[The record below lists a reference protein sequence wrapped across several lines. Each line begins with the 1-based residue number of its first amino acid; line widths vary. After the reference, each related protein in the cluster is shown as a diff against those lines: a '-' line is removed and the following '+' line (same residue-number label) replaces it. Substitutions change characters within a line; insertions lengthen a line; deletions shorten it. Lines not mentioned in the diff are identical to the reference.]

1 MSLRHQPKAA
11 LINDFSGFGRCS
23 VTVALPIISQM
34 KVQCCPVLTSVF
46 SNHTGYPSFYFDDY
60 TEKMPSYIAEWKKLN
75 LHFECIAA
83 GFLGSERQIEIVKNF
98 IRDFKDET
106 TKVLIDPVMGDHGR
120 TYQTFTPEMCSQMKQ
135 LAHFAD
141 ILTPNLTEACILTD
155 TPYHDGHWQMSELS
169 ELALS
174 LIAMGPSKVVITG
187 VSMGT
192 FIGNVICESGGTPSV
207 VKRKRVGQERSGTG
221 DIFAAI
227 LTADCANNVGFE
239 TSVRKASAFVQR
251 CIEITE
257 EFECPRTDGVC
268 FEEVLNELKA

>member
-155 TPYHDGHWQMSELS
+155 TPYHDG
-169 ELALS
+169 A
-174 LIAMGPSKVVITG
+174 V
-187 VSMGT
+187 
-192 FIGNVICESGGTPSV
+192 
-207 VKRKRVGQERSGTG
+207 
-221 DIFAAI
+221 
-227 LTADCANNVGFE
+227 
-239 TSVRKASAFVQR
+239 
-251 CIEITE
+251 
-257 EFECPRTDGVC
+257 
-268 FEEVLNELKA
+268 

>member
-1 MSLRHQPKAA
+1 
-11 LINDFSGFGRCS
+11 
-23 VTVALPIISQM
+23 
-34 KVQCCPVLTSVF
+34 
-46 SNHTGYPSFYFDDY
+46 
-60 TEKMPSYIAEWKKLN
+60 
-75 LHFECIAA
+75 
-83 GFLGSERQIEIVKNF
+83 
-98 IRDFKDET
+98 
-106 TKVLIDPVMGDHGR
+106 
-120 TYQTFTPEMCSQMKQ
+120 MCSQMKQ

-169 ELALS
+169 KLALS

-227 LTADCANNVGFE
+227 LTADCANNVDFE

>member
-1 MSLRHQPKAA
+1 
-11 LINDFSGFGRCS
+11 
-23 VTVALPIISQM
+23 
-34 KVQCCPVLTSVF
+34 
-46 SNHTGYPSFYFDDY
+46 
-60 TEKMPSYIAEWKKLN
+60 
-75 LHFECIAA
+75 
-83 GFLGSERQIEIVKNF
+83 
-98 IRDFKDET
+98 
-106 TKVLIDPVMGDHGR
+106 MGDHGR

-169 ELALS
+169 KLALS
-174 LIAMGPSKVVITG
+174 LIAMGPSKIVITG

-227 LTADCANNVGFE
+227 LTADCANHVDFE